1 MRAKNKGIVENYLRY
16 KDASLAYYNNILDEN
31 EVHSVALLIKTLKDL
46 ENKHKNEILT
56 NGKIGPSEVNFS
68 DVLALTPTHELGSL
82 SRIFEDIISFK
93 ESSSEPLFKQLGVHG
108 RYGSNEIRGLI
119 ASIKKAESNLNTS
132 LRIEKDKYKL

>member
-1 MRAKNKGIVENYLRY
+1 MKAKSKDILENYLRY
-16 KDASLAYYNNILDEN
+16 KDANLVYYNNLLDET
-31 EVHSVALLIKTLKDL
+31 EIHSVAVLIKTLKDL
-46 ENKHKNEILT
+46 ENKHKNEILI
-56 NGKIGPSEVNFS
+56 NGKVEPSEVDFS

-119 ASIKKAESNLNTS
+119 ASIKKAENNLNTS